1 MFFRLLYIFYKSF
14 GFQEEFLQVLSDTV
28 IGNKYICMECIL
40 KADPYYPKYI
50 RGQIQ
55 FGLNFIE
62 ISPENVEEGYS
73 FCSVFYCSV

>member
-1 MFFRLLYIFYKSF
+1 M
-14 GFQEEFLQVLSDTV
+14 SDTV

-50 RGQIQ
+50 RAQVQ

-62 ISPENVEEGYS
+62 ISEENVEEGLSICYN
-73 FCSVFYCSV
+73 

>member
-1 MFFRLLYIFYKSF
+1 MENFPGVYCNHVNL
-14 GFQEEFLQVLSDTV
+14 QEEFLQVLSDTV

-50 RGQIQ
+50 RAQVQ

-62 ISPENVEEGYS
+62 ISEENVEEG
-73 FCSVFYCSV
+73 